1 MDVALGSLR
10 QSGAKGGD
18 DVGHFFCHA
27 GIGLSLG
34 HVAPDAEHGA
44 HGVLDGAAHEVV
56 DVKLA
61 GLVGGA
67 LVAAHDPIPVAV
79 GVHQLVA
86 LLSQESGLG
95 HVIAPPTGGPI
106 ADDDV
111 LVEGALIG
119 GVVVVDAVVEG
130 HGSHAGLLDHGGHLI
145 DVLDKVVVLAIGY
158 QLGEAHAAGIVGVL
172 VHTHVE
178 EGAALAGE
186 VGDVLL
192 EERLGEAG
200 GGLVGDVNGA
210 LRGAIGAVHTSEG
223 LGSVQD
229 GVHVAGGVDQ
239 RHDLHALGGGVGQ
252 DLVHLGL
259 GELVHLKVAVSLVAS
274 VDGVGDLL
282 VGVGSAAHGQ
292 GHVVQQEAHTV
303 VAQTQH
309 HIVHAS
315 GRSAV
320 DDGLQAVHGEILTAS
335 VHHDDGLVVRALSGG
350 CGGLPTALIGGSGGE
365 QHAGSH
371 CSRQQDGHSP
381 FE

>member
-1 MDVALGSLR
+1 GVGSAAHEQGHVVQQEAHTVVAQTQHHIVHTSGSGAVDDALQAVHGEVLPASVQHDKGRVILVERGVAVDVALGSLR

-18 DVGHFFCHA
+18 DVSHFFCHA

-44 HGVLDGAAHEVV
+44 HGVLDGAAHEAV

-86 LLSQESGLG
+86 LLSQEGGLG

-145 DVLDKVVVLAIGY
+145 DVLNKVVVLAIGY

-200 GGLVGDVNGA
+200 SGLVGDVNGA

-223 LGSVQD
+223 LGSVQNR
-229 GVHVAGGVDQ
+229 VHVAGGVDQ
-239 RHDLHALGGGVGQ
+239 RHDLHALSGGVGQ
-252 DLVHLGL
+252 DLVHLG
-259 GELVHLKVAVSLVAS
+259 
-274 VDGVGDLL
+274 
-282 VGVGSAAHGQ
+282 
-292 GHVVQQEAHTV
+292 
-303 VAQTQH
+303 
-309 HIVHAS
+309 
-315 GRSAV
+315 
-320 DDGLQAVHGEILTAS
+320 
-335 VHHDDGLVVRALSGG
+335 
-350 CGGLPTALIGGSGGE
+350 
-365 QHAGSH
+365 
-371 CSRQQDGHSP
+371 
-381 FE
+381 